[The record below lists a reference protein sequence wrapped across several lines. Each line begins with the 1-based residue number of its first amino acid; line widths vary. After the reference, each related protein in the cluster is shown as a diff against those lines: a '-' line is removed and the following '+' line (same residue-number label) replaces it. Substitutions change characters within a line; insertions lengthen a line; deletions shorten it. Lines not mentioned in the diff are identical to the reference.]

1 MTVLEKPTDTFA
13 VHTAR
18 PILSTVNL
26 LHLMTCM
33 RQLDAE
39 GRRQEFWAIWSVVF
53 EVVHL
58 PVPDQVL
65 TNLSLDGIVV
75 PLRRYVC
82 TGFRGLGFRV

>member
-1 MTVLEKPTDTFA
+1 MQIGC
-13 VHTAR
+13 HTRRCAGR
-18 PILSTVNL
+18 CWISPGIE
-26 LHLMTCM
+26 H
-33 RQLDAE
+33 E

-82 TGFRGLGFRV
+82 TGFRV